1 MTFKFWQKNEPL
13 KRPIEQAIDDVSKIL
28 KKWNM
33 DQRDEILQAVC
44 RRNLTLKRIYVVLK
58 ERERI
63 PTTVTMNTDGQIVA

>member
-1 MTFKFWQKNEPL
+1 MFEGGRMTFKFWKPYTTKEPL
-13 KRPIEQAIDDVSKIL
+13 KRPIEQAIDEVSKIL

-58 ERERI
+58 ERELS
-63 PTTVTMNTDGQIVA
+63 A

>member
-33 DQRDEILQAVC
+33 DQRDEILQAVF

>member
-1 MTFKFWQKNEPL
+1 MFTWFWRKQEPL

-44 RRNLTLKRIYVVLK
+44 RRNLSLKRIYVVLK